1 MLKQTHN
8 QQINLLQRELELL
21 RSLVIGTL
29 GRDKEGDYNPSF
41 VKNILKTAGEKPTR
55 KFENKETFLKQLT

>member
-8 QQINLLQRELELL
+8 QSLSILQQEIEML
-21 RSLVIGTL
+21 RSLVISTV

-41 VKNILKTAGEKPTR
+41 IKKVIMASKEKAAYC
-55 KFENKETFLKQLT
+55 FEDEKSFLKQLG

>member
-8 QQINLLQRELELL
+8 QNLSTLQQEIEML
-21 RSLVIGTL
+21 RSLVISTV

-41 VKNILKTAGEKPTR
+41 IKKVMVASKEKATYR
-55 KFENKETFLKQLT
+55 FEDKKSFLKQLD